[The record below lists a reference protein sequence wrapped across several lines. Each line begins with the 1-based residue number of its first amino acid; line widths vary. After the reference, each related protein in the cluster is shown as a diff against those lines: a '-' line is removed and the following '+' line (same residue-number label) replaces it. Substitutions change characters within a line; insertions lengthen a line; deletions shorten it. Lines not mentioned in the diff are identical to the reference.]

1 MRGGRMKA
9 VRQVDEASKLSR
21 RGFLAAGLAFSITG
35 CAGLTGSREPKGSI
49 GPMAAQTPTA
59 AQLVNYVNNNASR
72 VSAIESADLALEVKS
87 GSQGGGLSGTLYCQ
101 KPKNFRLRA
110 KAVGKPMADFG
121 SNDQE
126 FWYWISQDNPPYLYH
141 CSYAELSRGN
151 VALPFPFQPDW
162 VLETLGMAELPAA
175 GDNFRVERKGNSFE
189 LTERATSSQGRP
201 AFKVT
206 VFQGGTTNGSEPQI
220 KQHRLHDERGDL
232 VAVADVVAVRRDA
245 GTGATVAQH
254 LKLKWP
260 QQKLEMELKLDGLKV
275 HSGPVL
281 SARAPQLFQRSSL
294 SDLQSFDLATRQLDS
309 QPSSLQR
316 MGGYRGQ

>member
-1 MRGGRMKA
+1 MTA
-9 VRQVDEASKLSR
+9 VRHSRKAPTINRRSFLSV
-21 RGFLAAGLAFSITG
+21 GLALSITG
-35 CAGLTGSREPKGSI
+35 CAGLTGSREPRGTV
-49 GPMAAQTPTA
+49 GPVTSQTPTA
-59 AQLVNYVNNNASR
+59 QQLVNYVNNNAGR

-87 GSQGGGLSGTLYCQ
+87 GSQGGGLSGTLYCE

-141 CSYAELSRGN
+141 CSYAELARGN

-162 VLETLGMAELPAA
+162 VLETLGMAELPPA
-175 GDNFRVERKGNSFE
+175 GDNFRVERRGNTFE

-201 AFKVT
+201 VFKVT
-206 VFQGGTTNGSEPQI
+206 VFNGGNASGAEPQI
-220 KQHRLHDERGDL
+220 KQHRLHDERGEL
-232 VAVADVVAVRRDA
+232 VALADVISVRRDA

-275 HSGPVL
+275 HAGPVL
-281 SARAPQLFQRSSL
+281 TARAPQLFQRSSI

-316 MGGYRGQ
+316 MGGFRGQ

>member
-1 MRGGRMKA
+1 MKA
-9 VRQVDEASKLSR
+9 VRQHGKKSLLSR
-21 RGFLAAGLAFSITG
+21 RSFLSAGLALSITG

-49 GPMAAQTPTA
+49 GPVPNQTPSA
-59 AQLVNYVNNNASR
+59 QQLVSYVNNNASR
-72 VSAIESADLALEVKS
+72 VSAIESADLAMEVKS
-87 GSQGGGLSGTLYCQ
+87 GSQGGGLSGTLYCE

-121 SNDQE
+121 SNEQE

-151 VALPFPFQPDW
+151 VPLPFPFQPDW

-175 GDNFRVERKGNSFE
+175 GDNFRVERKGNTFE
-189 LTERATSSQGRP
+189 LTERATSSQGKP
-201 AFKVT
+201 VFKVT
-206 VFQGGTTNGSEPQI
+206 VFRGGNANGSEPQI
-220 KQHRLHDERGDL
+220 SQHRLHDEKGEL
-232 VAVADVVAVRRDA
+232 VAMAEVVSVRRDA
-245 GTGATVAQH
+245 ATGATVAQH

-275 HSGPVL
+275 HAGPVL
-281 SARAPQLFQRSSL
+281 TTRAPQLFQRSSI

-316 MGGYRGQ
+316 MGGFGSR